1 MGGMAMENFIEV
13 KAHNPQLHHGWN
25 GQWKDLWKFL
35 EILWESTLALLLLQF
50 RFLLKKHMLYRY
62 IFPTITNNAKTS
74 KYALMSILFPSGW
87 SNKSEFS
94 TEIWYY
100 YVNATFSNFSY
111 KESFLTS
118 STYNNIKVRHL
129 SIY

>member
-50 RFLLKKHMLYRY
+50 RFLLKKH
-62 IFPTITNNAKTS
+62 IFTRKT
-74 KYALMSILFPSGW
+74 YAL
-87 SNKSEFS
+87 
-94 TEIWYY
+94 
-100 YVNATFSNFSY
+100 
-111 KESFLTS
+111 
-118 STYNNIKVRHL
+118 
-129 SIY
+129 